1 MPTIVIET
9 IIDAMAERCF
19 DLVRDP
25 RIQAEP
31 RPVITGEFGV
41 GQRVTFTS
49 RKFGVSRDLIVE
61 VTEFDRPLRMVDEMV
76 EGPFAAFRHVHEFIT
91 NGNCTLMRD
100 TLEWTSPLGI
110 LGKVADGLMLR
121 RTLTKIVR
129 DRNDK
134 LKSLAERPL

>member
-31 RPVITGEFGV
+31 RPVITGDFGV

-49 RKFGVSRDLIVE
+49 RKFGVSRDLTVE

-76 EGPFAAFRHVHEFIT
+76 EGPFAEFRHIHEFIPQG
-91 NGNCTLMRD
+91 NGTLMRD
-100 TLEWTSPLGI
+100 TVEWKLPLGI
-110 LGKVADGLMLR
+110 LGKIADGLMLK

-129 DRNDK
+129 DRNAK
-134 LKSLAERPL
+134 LKHLAERPL

>member
-9 IIDAMAERCF
+9 IINALPERCF

-31 RPVITGEFGV
+31 RPVITGDFGV

-49 RKFGVSRDLIVE
+49 RKFGVSRDLTVE

-76 EGPFAAFRHVHEFIT
+76 EGSFAAFSHIHEFIP

-110 LGKVADGLMLR
+110 LGKIADKLLLER
-121 RTLTKIVR
+121 NLTKIVR
-129 DRNDK
+129 DRNAK
-134 LKSLAERPL
+134 LKTLAERPL